1 MNTTLSNTLQPQT
14 SLDSDTSQK
23 PSAKARPNVFVRLFQ
38 ALGFKKG
45 YNFVLWFIFGG
56 AMFGFVLARFM
67 YLHPPTLLN
76 GVVPGEGFW
85 LRGGLYKAAM
95 LVHLGTVLPAGLFA
109 IFQFVPTIRYRAII
123 VHRLMGYASLLLLFV
138 GTGAAFA
145 MMRHSMGGDL
155 SIQSAVVFLGTA
167 TLISAI
173 IAWFN
178 IKKLQIDQHRK
189 WMLRTWFYAGS
200 IITVRLV
207 MIITAKIVAAIG
219 QYYTDNKELTAISS
233 VWRCE
238 EVLYTIDNNSTMLE
252 ELYPTCLSGFLDTEH
267 VAVPALWT
275 TALNIGSALRMS
287 FGPALWIGTLLHA
300 IGVEIYIH
308 LTPGETARLR
318 KVSYQRQLEKGVG
331 RPGSMGTVGDRL
343 GDNFGVQ
350 YKPEY

>member
-1 MNTTLSNTLQPQT
+1 MNTTLSNNLQPQT
-14 SLDSDTSQK
+14 TLDSDTSQE
-23 PSAKARPNVFVRLFQ
+23 PSAKAQRDSIFARLYQ

-85 LRGGLYKAAM
+85 LRGGLFKAAM
-95 LVHLGTVLPAGLFA
+95 LVHLGAILPAGLLA
-109 IFQFVPTIRYRAII
+109 VFQFVPAIRYRAII
-123 VHRLMGYASLLLLFV
+123 VHRLAGYASLLLLFV
-138 GTGAAFA
+138 GVGAAFA
-145 MMRHSMGGDL
+145 MTRHTMGGDP
-155 SIQSAVVFLGTA
+155 SIQSGNIFMGTVTLVSA
-167 TLISAI
+167 T

-207 MIITAKIVAAIG
+207 MIIFAKIIAAIG
-219 QYYTDNKELTAISS
+219 QYHT

-238 EVLYTIDNNSTMLE
+238 EVLYTIDNNSTKLA
-252 ELYPTCLSGFLDTEH
+252 ELYPTCLTGSLDATY
-267 VAVPALWT
+267 VAVPAMWT
-275 TALNIGSALRMS
+275 TALNAGSALRIS
-287 FGPALWIGTLLHA
+287 FGPAFWIAFLLHA
-300 IGVEIYIH
+300 LGVEIYIH

-318 KVSYQRQLEKGVG
+318 KVSYQRQLEKGF
-331 RPGSMGTVGDRL
+331 RQPGSMGTVGDRL
-343 GDNFGVQ
+343 GDNFGVH